1 MVPLETLPL
10 PRPLDRLGTA
20 FPATLAEVYANAYS
34 PRRGVVLDPLA
45 HPWSAADAAER
56 ADRRGVARSR
66 EPLGEWARRV
76 IAQAPPGDEILAAL
90 DRVGESALVGT
101 PHRVAMR
108 ELYGSTCATCR
119 GPVIVEAFLWER
131 DAMVPTKKA
140 FRCGICAREGRA
152 LLIEATSDDDAV
164 ASHRLEP
171 RGMAYWQLV
180 ERFGPDPAAQ
190 ALGESVAALYTPRNL
205 TALVA
210 TLRAIETV
218 EGGHTPLDFLKLCAL
233 EVLVSGSRLN
243 ALAGHGA
250 PLRIEKGRARRPH
263 ATQSR
268 EVNVWLEFDR
278 TVRELVAW
286 LQSRGA
292 LPPAATRRM
301 LDLDPGD
308 ADLVLCQAPVEDRL
322 GGWSAVA
329 GVVLLGGRGAKPPDS
344 SGDGRVVARE
354 RLLRTV
360 RAALVDGYRT
370 SRPEAP
376 AVVYVPHA
384 DLASVAA
391 VTLGAAGAG
400 YRLRG
405 ITYQRDALATAV
417 AGGSGAAAI
426 CDFDRD
432 VPLLRDH
439 GMADAAE
446 IEEAMRAGVRDA
458 ISARG
463 EPVATDRAGVAAL
476 ESLAARKLLASLTL
490 SRAGGVSELEVF
502 LDHFRS
508 ALADARRS
516 GIVTVAL
523 DGPSAEHA
531 PDTTL
536 YTLAQ
541 PAETTPLDDRLEWG
555 VWGLL
560 SSSREIETRTLMR
573 RAYGLFRDI
582 ETPDREMVERCLA
595 AYGRQGDDGRWH
607 LREEDGLVRR
617 QADQTLLAAQ
627 LVEAGH
633 RLGFKVHVG
642 RDLERRPLPA
652 LYADRGAVLS
662 DLMTDAERA
671 IPVARV
677 SRVSTDALDYVDC
690 VWYERGRMVFVWQL
704 EWTARMHRS
713 LVALGESIPDEDH
726 VFRFLAIADERRP
739 LAEFKLR
746 RSPALADLVRRRGW
760 RFVKWAPLR
769 GWATRPDVALDLLE
783 PVLGLSPEVE
793 QMGHQLAFKF

>member
-34 PRRGVVLDPLA
+34 PRRGVILDPLA

-66 EPLGEWARRV
+66 EPLGEWARSV
-76 IAQAPPGDEILAAL
+76 IAQAPAADETLTAL
-90 DRVGESALVGT
+90 DRVGESVLVGT

-131 DAMVPTKKA
+131 DATVPTKKA

-152 LLIEATSDDDAV
+152 LLIEATSDDDAT

-190 ALGESVAALYTPRNL
+190 ALGESVATLYTPRNL
-205 TALVA
+205 TAFVA
-210 TLRAIETV
+210 TLRAVETALGASPARDV
-218 EGGHTPLDFLKLCAL
+218 LLLCAL

-286 LQSRGA
+286 LQSQGA
-292 LPPAATRRM
+292 LPPAAPRRM

-322 GGWSAVA
+322 GGWNAVA
-329 GVVLLGGRGAKPPDS
+329 GVVLLGVRGLKPAD

-360 RAALVDGYRT
+360 RAALVDGYRG

-384 DLASVAA
+384 DLESLAA

-439 GMADAAE
+439 GIADPAE
-446 IEEAMRAGVRDA
+446 IEDAMRAGVRDA

-516 GIVTVAL
+516 GIVTLAL

-541 PAETTPLDDRLEWG
+541 ASETTPLDDRLEWG

-560 SSSREIETRTLMR
+560 SSSREIETRALVR

-582 ETPDREMVERCLA
+582 ETPDREMVERCIA
-595 AYGRQGDDGRWH
+595 AYGRQGDDGRWR

-642 RDLERRPLPA
+642 RDLERRSLPA
-652 LYADRGAVLS
+652 TYADHGAVLA

-671 IPVARV
+671 IPVSRV
-677 SRVSTDALDYVDC
+677 SRVSTDALEYVDC
-690 VWYERGRMVFVWQL
+690 VWYDRGQMVFVWQL

-713 LVALGESIPDEDH
+713 LVALGEAIPDEDH

-760 RFVKWAPLR
+760 RFVKWGPLR
-769 GWATRPDVALDLLE
+769 GWATKSDVALDLLE